1 MSGFAY
7 NLKYST
13 AMTPVAFCTDDEAA
27 GKIGKFLGVIAAVV
41 VPFAA
46 PAIFGAI
53 AGSGFLGSTI
63 AGLATSGGFLGT
75 VANVVGSGVVG
86 ALMNAGAAYVG
97 GARGGDVWKAAGAG
111 FLQGGMGGLSRG
123 MNPGKA
129 GAGIG
134 GIKPPN
140 PAVLNSGGTIGKVA
154 TNVFGNTV
162 NAAGQTITQTAGLVS
177 STTPTVSSGIMG
189 GIRQAFGNLNMT
201 DLNRIGAAI
210 TNAAINGQSM
220 GRLDNLVEQQKAE
233 LAQLQAQDQAAYQQR
248 IQVAQQILSDADRM
262 DPAWMGR
269 IRMADVAGI
278 EANQYRQAMRNIAT
292 TKGNLNGGEKNAYE
306 RSAALHAGRSK
317 ALAYNE
323 GYGQGVNAQAQL
335 RTQGMA
341 GLTGPD
347 PRYAQMGWEMD
358 AARERARREA
368 DYSTWGGLFTALGS
382 THRKQPTSPEQPG
395 NGQDEEQGTFGSFT
409 NPFGGGG

>member
-1 MSGFAY
+1 
-7 NLKYST
+7 
-13 AMTPVAFCTDDEAA
+13 MTPVAFCTDDEAA

-41 VPFAA
+41 IPFAA
-46 PAIFGAI
+46 PAIFSAV
-53 AGSGFLGSTI
+53 AASGFLGAGI
-63 AGLATSGGFLGT
+63 ASAATAGGFLGAVT
-75 VANVVGSGVVG
+75 NIVGGGVVG
-86 ALMNAGAAYVG
+86 ALMNAGAAYAG
-97 GARGGDVWKAAGAG
+97 GARGGDVWKAAGMG
-111 FLQGGMGGLSRG
+111 FLQGGVGGLMRG
-123 MNPGKA
+123 GPGGTSAA
-129 GAGIG
+129 GVG
-134 GIKPPN
+134 GIKPPV
-140 PAVLNSGGTIGKVA
+140 PGASTIGKVA
-154 TNVFGNTV
+154 TNVFGDTV
-162 NAAGQTITQTAGLVS
+162 NAAGQAVTQTAGIVA
-177 STTPTVSSGIMG
+177 TQTPTVSTTIMG
-189 GIRQAFGNLNMT
+189 GIRQVFGNLNMT

-220 GRLDNLVEQQKAE
+220 GRLDNLVAQQKAE

-248 IQVAQQILSDADRM
+248 IQVAQQILADADRM
-262 DPAWMGR
+262 DPTWMGR
-269 IRMADVAGI
+269 VRMADVAGI

-292 TKGNLNGGEKNAYE
+292 SKGGLNTGEKNAYE

-395 NGQDEEQGTFGSFT
+395 NGQDEEGTFGTFT
-409 NPFGGGG
+409 NPFGGGS